1 MATFIHT
8 ADWELCD
15 PTVDMPGPTQ
25 AKWGLLSSD
34 YELIRRVGEVAREN
48 NADFVLVVGRV
59 FSSAAPSRDVI
70 AGAIRAIAEIG
81 LPVVIVPGGRD
92 DERSGSV
99 WEDAFFIREA
109 ANWAPNLR
117 VLLSNELVEQEGC
130 FPCLLC
136 PLVSCDSESSLRDG
150 WAELRERL
158 AANGRWSRPLSGMP
172 PPRIMILPDLAR
184 AGEQDSAVAA
194 FLGDAVLAEID
205 YVALAG
211 GDGVREVAPKAWH
224 AGSPGWDTIEPAI
237 DESDRHEAGHV
248 AVVTVWVHGEPPTV
262 TAAPTSW
269 RIQEPIVAHA
279 PGPESPP
286 PTDDNVQFTVF
297 RPQVVASAKW
307 YDLVAAAHLDAAR
320 PDADPAEPSPLDR
333 VQAKAQALLG
343 ERFENY
349 ATLTHDALQG
359 VPQGGEL
366 TFAFEMP
373 GVEFNPARVSFG
385 WWEDEHTV
393 QVRLR
398 ASPTLEGTTARG
410 RMTVFLGAIIL
421 ADVPFSLRVDSS
433 RAADRPR
440 LEPEREAVRRYRRIF
455 ASYSHRDLPIVEQF
469 EAFVEATGDRYL
481 RDHKVLR
488 AGEAWDDRLL
498 ELIAEADVFQ
508 LFWSRNA
515 LASPHV
521 RREWEHA
528 LSLGRDNFIRPVYW
542 ESPLPK
548 AEGLPPEPLT
558 RIHFQFLGGIASAA
572 AACEATAAGN
582 EATAEAVA
590 EAHDVVGVAFDLAD
604 EGEESICFDT
614 DESTPDNSSADLA
627 STATPEHDLVG
638 RRLAYPEPNE
648 LEPNEGTRF
657 FKESSIA
664 ESEPR
669 LGYGWGILIGLG
681 IGLVAVPIVIWLV
694 ASLLSLL

>member
-1 MATFIHT
+1 
-8 ADWELCD
+8 
-15 PTVDMPGPTQ
+15 
-25 AKWGLLSSD
+25 
-34 YELIRRVGEVAREN
+34 
-48 NADFVLVVGRV
+48 
-59 FSSAAPSRDVI
+59 
-70 AGAIRAIAEIG
+70 
-81 LPVVIVPGGRD
+81 
-92 DERSGSV
+92 
-99 WEDAFFIREA
+99 
-109 ANWAPNLR
+109 
-117 VLLSNELVEQEGC
+117 
-130 FPCLLC
+130 
-136 PLVSCDSESSLRDG
+136 
-150 WAELRERL
+150 
-158 AANGRWSRPLSGMP
+158 
-172 PPRIMILPDLAR
+172 
-184 AGEQDSAVAA
+184 
-194 FLGDAVLAEID
+194 
-205 YVALAG
+205 VALAG

-224 AGSPGWDTIEPAI
+224 AGSPGRDTIEPAI

-248 AVVTVWVHGEPPTV
+248 AVVAAWVHGEPPTV

-307 YDLVAAAHLDAAR
+307 YDLMAAAHLDAAR

-349 ATLTHDALQG
+349 APLTHDALQG

-421 ADVPFSLRVDSS
+421 ADVPFSLRVDSA

-515 LASPHV
+515 LTSPHV

-572 AACEATAAGN
+572 AEREAAAAGN
-582 EATAEAVA
+582 KATAEANA
-590 EAHDVVGVAFDLAD
+590 ESDDLWCTDDAAFDCDVPQLGSAAADKVGVAAAD
-604 EGEESICFDT
+604 ARYPDGEPPLGSWRAI
-614 DESTPDNSSADLA
+614 
-627 STATPEHDLVG
+627 LVG
-638 RRLAYPEPNE
+638 V
-648 LEPNEGTRF
+648 
-657 FKESSIA
+657 
-664 ESEPR
+664 
-669 LGYGWGILIGLG
+669 G

-694 ASLLSLL
+694 ASLLSLS

>member
-15 PTVDMPGPTQ
+15 PTADMPGPTQ
-25 AKWGLLSSD
+25 AKWGLFSSD
-34 YELIRRVGEVAREN
+34 HELIRRVGEVAREN
-48 NADFVLVVGRV
+48 SADFVLVVGRV
-59 FSSAAPSRDVI
+59 FSSPAPSRDVI

-92 DERSGSV
+92 EERTGSV
-99 WEDAFFIREA
+99 WEDSFFIREA
-109 ANWAPNLR
+109 GRWAPNLR
-117 VLLSNELVEQEGC
+117 VLLSNEPVEQEG
-130 FPCLLC
+130 CLLC
-136 PLVSCDSESSLRDG
+136 PLVSCAKDSSLRDG
-150 WAELRERL
+150 LAQLRERL
-158 AANGRWSRPLSGMP
+158 AANGRWSRSLSGMP
-172 PPRIMILPDLAR
+172 SPRIVILPDLAR

-194 FLGDAVLAEID
+194 LLDDAVLAEID

-224 AGSPGWDTIEPAI
+224 AGSPGRDTIEPATG
-237 DESDRHEAGHV
+237 ESDRHEAGHV
-248 AVVTVWVHGEPPTV
+248 AVVAAWVHGAPPTV
-262 TAAPTSW
+262 SAAPTSW
-269 RIQEPIVAHA
+269 HVQEPIVACA

-320 PDADPAEPSPLDR
+320 PEADPGGPSPLDR
-333 VQAKAQALLG
+333 VQAKARAILG
-343 ERFENY
+343 ERFETY
-349 ATLTHDALQG
+349 APLTHDALQG

-373 GVEFNPARVSFG
+373 GVDFNPARVSFG

-398 ASPTLEGTTARG
+398 AASALEGTTARG
-410 RMTVFLGAIIL
+410 RMAVFLGAIIL
-421 ADVPFSLRVDSS
+421 ADVPFSLRVDAA
-433 RAADRPR
+433 RATDRPR

-515 LASPHV
+515 IASAHV

-528 LSLGRDNFIRPVYW
+528 LSLNRDNFIRPVYW
-542 ESPLPK
+542 ESPLPQ
-548 AEGLPPEPLT
+548 ADGLPPEPLT
-558 RIHFQFLGGIASAA
+558 RIHFQFLGGVAA
-572 AACEATAAGN
+572 TATEREAAAAGN
-582 EATAEAVA
+582 EATAEADA
-590 EAHDVVGVAFDLAD
+590 ESDDLWCADDAAFDVVCCPDAPADVEVAVAAARY
-604 EGEESICFDT
+604 
-614 DESTPDNSSADLA
+614 PDGGPPLGSWRAI
-627 STATPEHDLVG
+627 LVG
-638 RRLAYPEPNE
+638 V
-648 LEPNEGTRF
+648 
-657 FKESSIA
+657 
-664 ESEPR
+664 
-669 LGYGWGILIGLG
+669 G

-694 ASLLSLL
+694 ASLLSLS